1 MLPPPILAAS
11 GSLSREELFPLIFD
25 EADVT
30 DIEEN
35 PLGGTGAVET
45 RGAPAHGEML
55 LNTHTLLLREYAGGR
70 LGQDN
75 LDVLIY
81 NVMPDILPIHPDIT
95 PEMTHRLERLRSVPP
110 GREKARF
117 IQFHLLVDDLS
128 HYGRITRRG
137 HDRSEN
143 ETGGYAFRK
152 AEALSGEMGSLHG
165 RLGLAID
172 AGEALYRSHLI
183 VEMAVDLVIHRRQPG
198 VVDLFSRAVEAT
210 LGERVDGLVSTLGWA
225 YAMPEWLVRDAV
237 MQGMAAY
244 RDEILRRSV
253 SLEGRVE
260 LFLRKFFGGLAGDPE
275 RRGVR
280 ALVEQG
286 IESVADHEDFLQTTL
301 REISA
306 SGFEGGL

>member
-1 MLPPPILAAS
+1 
-11 GSLSREELFPLIFD
+11 
-25 EADVT
+25 
-30 DIEEN
+30 
-35 PLGGTGAVET
+35 VET